1 MEYIQRKIE
10 EDPSIDVKA
19 KVKVWQFR
27 NHQDADIGEIVDRM
41 GNCYLVDE
49 EQKSRGITQI
59 IVYEASKTNKG
70 FLAGNLFI
78 ENDEVQ
84 VIEPNEEDNK
94 KIHKFI
100 KAVKNGTLLKVGS
113 LLYKV
118 SLLVD
123 KVLFLTCSATRK
135 LCKMAKSANRT
146 K

>member
-27 NHQDADIGEIVDRM
+27 NHQDADIGDIVDRM

-49 EQKSRGITQI
+49 EQKSKGITQI
-59 IVYEASKTNKG
+59 IVYDPSKTNKG

-94 KIHKFI
+94 KINKFI
-100 KAVKNGTLLKVGS
+100 KAVKNGTLLKVS
-113 LLYKV
+113 FSV
-118 SLLVD
+118 S
-123 KVLFLTCSATRK
+123 FS
-135 LCKMAKSANRT
+135 NT
-146 K
+146 KTI

>member
-27 NHQDADIGEIVDRM
+27 NHQDADIGDIVDRM

-49 EQKSRGITQI
+49 EQKSKGITQI
-59 IVYEASKTNKG
+59 IVYDPSKTNKG

-94 KIHKFI
+94 KINKFI

-118 SLLVD
+118 RSLVD
-123 KVLFLTCSATRK
+123 KMLI
-135 LCKMAKSANRT
+135 
-146 K
+146 